1 MPENILHPRR
11 TFLAT
16 TLAGAPALLG
26 QTKPSETIGV
36 GIIGVGLRGKRL
48 LGWAQQAPGAE
59 VRIMADLYDANLR
72 KAQDLCMNRKVR
84 LTKQWE
90 QVLEDPSIQA
100 VIIATPDFWHA
111 PMVIAAAKAGKHIY
125 CEKGWCLNLA
135 EAKAMRKAVK
145 ESKVVM
151 QLGHHYNSWP
161 TYVRAK
167 EIFQTGS
174 LGKVTLVRSCY
185 DGGGQYPHW
194 KFYASDYDTH
204 TMPSDATPEHID
216 WARFVRNAP
225 KRGFSAD
232 RFFTWRCYWD
242 YGTGLAGD
250 VMSHM
255 WDATNMIMGLGIP
268 EMVSAQGGLYM
279 YKQDRDVPDTW
290 NTTFEYPSKDVAFT
304 FSSTTA
310 NIYNF
315 RYVQILGH
323 EKTLVVND
331 MYCRLYDAEWKPGHA
346 ERLKAAQ
353 IDAAKIGM
361 QPLDANIRPEYSM
374 KPGEVKISSHMEN
387 LFDCIRT
394 GEKPRCGV
402 DRAFEEAV
410 AICMSV
416 ESYRRRRTVRWDAAR
431 EEIVDA

>member
-1 MPENILHPRR
+1 MQETSLHPRR

-26 QTKPSETIGV
+26 QTKAAEPLGV

-48 LGWAQQAPGAE
+48 LGWVQQAPGAE

-84 LTKQWE
+84 LTKEWE
-90 QVLEDPSIQA
+90 RVIEDPSIQA
-100 VIIATPDFWHA
+100 VVIATPDFWHA

-125 CEKGWCLNLA
+125 CEKGWCLNMA

-145 ESKVVM
+145 ENKVVM

-161 TYVRAK
+161 TYVKAK
-167 EIFQTGS
+167 EIFKTGS

-204 TMPSDATPEHID
+204 TMPADATPEHIE
-216 WARFVRNAP
+216 WKRFVANAP
-225 KRGFSAD
+225 KREFSAE

-268 EMVSAQGGLYM
+268 EYVSAQGGLYM
-279 YKQDRDVPDTW
+279 YKQERDVPDTW
-290 NTTFEYPSKDVAFT
+290 NTTFEYPSKDFAFT

-315 RYVQILGH
+315 RYVQFLGH

-331 MYCRLYDAEWKPGHA
+331 QYCRLYDAEWKPGQA
-346 ERLKAAQ
+346 ERIKAAE
-353 IDAAKIGM
+353 IDAAKIGI
-361 QPLDANIRPEYSM
+361 QKSDATVRPEYSM
-374 KPGEVKISSHMEN
+374 KPGELKVSSHMEN

-394 GEKPRCGV
+394 GETPRCGV
-402 DRAFEEAV
+402 DRAFEEAA

-416 ESYRRRRTVRWDAAR
+416 QAYRKRRAVRWDAAR

>member
-1 MPENILHPRR
+1 MPDHNSHPRR

-26 QTKPSETIGV
+26 QAKPKEPLGV

-84 LTKQWE
+84 LTKEWE
-90 QVLEDPSIQA
+90 RVIEDPSVQA

-145 ESKVVM
+145 ENKVVM

-167 EIFQTGS
+167 EIFKTGA

-194 KFYASDYDTH
+194 KFYASDYETH
-204 TMPSDATPEHID
+204 TMPADATPEHID
-216 WARFVRNAP
+216 WARFVGNAP
-225 KRGFSAD
+225 KRGFSAE

-268 EMVSAQGGLYM
+268 EFVSAQGGLYM
-279 YKQDRDVPDTW
+279 HKQERDVPDTW
-290 NTTFEYPSKDVAFT
+290 NTTFEYPAKDFAFT

-315 RYVQILGH
+315 RYVQFLGH

-331 MYCRLYDAEWKPGHA
+331 QYCRLYDAEWKPGHA
-346 ERLKAAQ
+346 ERIKAAE
-353 IDAAKIGM
+353 IDAAKIGV
-361 QPLDANIRPEYSM
+361 QKLDATVRPEYSM
-374 KPGEVKISSHMEN
+374 KPDELKVSSHMEN

-394 GEKPRCGV
+394 GDKPRCGV

-416 ESYRRRRTVRWDAAR
+416 EAYRRRRTVRWDAR
-431 EEIVDA
+431 QEEIVDA

>member
-1 MPENILHPRR
+1 MPDHNSHPRR

-26 QTKPSETIGV
+26 QTKPKEPLGI

-90 QVLEDPSIQA
+90 QVIEDPSVQA

-167 EIFQTGS
+167 EIYKTGS
-174 LGKVTLVRSCY
+174 LGKVTQVRSCY

-194 KFYASDYDTH
+194 KFYASDYETH
-204 TMPSDATPEHID
+204 TMPADATPEHID
-216 WARFVRNAP
+216 WRRFVGNAP
-225 KRGFSAD
+225 KRDFSAE

-268 EMVSAQGGLYM
+268 EFVSAQGGLYM
-279 YKQDRDVPDTW
+279 YKQERDVPDTW
-290 NTTFEYPSKDVAFT
+290 NTTFEYPAKDFAFT

-315 RYVQILGH
+315 RYVQFLGH

-331 MYCRLYDAEWKPGHA
+331 QYCRLYDAEWKPGYA
-346 ERLKAAQ
+346 ERIKAAE
-353 IDAAKIGM
+353 IDAAKIGV
-361 QPLDANIRPEYSM
+361 QKLDATVRPEYSM
-374 KPGEVKISSHMEN
+374 KPDELKISSHMEN

-416 ESYRRRRTVRWDAAR
+416 EAYRRRRTVRWDAR
-431 EEIVDA
+431 QEEIVDA